1 MAKYFKIAGIL
12 LITTGVIFLIIQMLS
27 LQSSFTSVGLPGS
40 VKGFSDI
47 RIPDEKEV
55 REVFSKAE
63 GAMNEN
69 VSAYKNWNNVSVFA
83 SWAAFFL
90 SGIITLLAGYLG
102 FYGTENVNM
111 ESLQASI
118 KGKEK
123 LSKIVGLMAAAA
135 TLMTGF
141 SVKAKEEAEAR
152 RAKGVQIR
160 DLIIASY
167 KDIQLAKPDEVTV
180 ILQKLKLESSF

>member
-1 MAKYFKIAGIL
+1 
-12 LITTGVIFLIIQMLS
+12 
-27 LQSSFTSVGLPGS
+27 
-40 VKGFSDI
+40 
-47 RIPDEKEV
+47 
-55 REVFSKAE
+55 
-63 GAMNEN
+63 
-69 VSAYKNWNNVSVFA
+69 VSVFA

-123 LSKIVGLMAAAA
+123 LSKIVGLIAAAA